1 MYPYHL
7 FRHIITYCVVFSSL
21 LSSLISSEADD
32 CTEDSVVFAVSGI
45 GGFCRSINIHTPDM
59 QRLMTEIIIAKIP
72 IFFFFFNLLFI
83 IVLSDTICN
92 N

>member
-45 GGFCRSINIHTPDM
+45 GGFCRSINMHTPEQ
-59 QRLMTEIIIAKIP
+59 QRLIIETISAIIP
-72 IFFFFFNLLFI
+72 VFFIDIRSPYL
-83 IVLSDTICN
+83 V
-92 N
+92 